1 MFIIEDPKI
10 LYLLLLILPFAAAFY
25 LHMHRK
31 RKRMDAQGEY
41 PDIRRQMPQYS
52 VGKQH
57 LKFFLCI
64 IAYALLVFC
73 LANPQLGTSVKK
85 AERKGVDV
93 MIALDISNSMNS
105 TDIQPSRL
113 MRAKQA
119 VIRILDKMESDRI
132 GLVVFAGDAYL
143 QLPLTTDYGAAKLF
157 ISNIQ
162 TSDLSRQGTAIGAAI
177 DLCAQNFDLQHENV
191 HNKAIIVI
199 SDGENHEDDAVAAA
213 QNAARKGI
221 VVSTVGMGSPQGAPI
236 PEYKNGQ
243 VVAYK
248 KDAEGNVVITRINR
262 AMLEEIAQAGKGF
275 YVEANN
281 ISSGVETVFSKLA
294 ELDKVSFE
302 SRNISDYETRYAYFL
317 AVAVCLLLLEIFVFE
332 KKNPLLNRNRI
343 FGDKKK
349 RPAAALPVW
358 IVLLSLL
365 FAGTPLSAQTAIPTH
380 QGNRL
385 YQNGNLHEAEISY
398 LKALHH
404 DSTYYKAKYNLA
416 NAQYGQQNYERA
428 LENYTAVA
436 EDPALSKAEKSSV
449 FHNLGNTFVQQKDY
463 QKAVDA
469 YIRALQQQ
477 PGRTDT
483 RYNLA
488 YAQRM
493 LQQQQQQQNQQQ
505 QNKQDQKQDQQQQQQ
520 NQQQQQKN
528 QDQQDKQNRQQQQQ
542 QQQPQDKQGRQD
554 NPQMTPQQKAKQQ
567 EAERM
572 LRALENQ
579 EKNTLEKIKKS
590 KDQGKSSP
598 VEKDW

>member
-177 DLCAQNFDLQHENV
+177 DLCAQNFDPQHENV

-428 LENYTAVA
+428 LENYAAVA

-542 QQQPQDKQGRQD
+542 QQPQDKQGRQD
-554 NPQMTPQQKAKQQ
+554 NPQMTPQQKARQQ

>member
-177 DLCAQNFDLQHENV
+177 DLCAQNFDPQHENV

-428 LENYTAVA
+428 LENYAAVA

-505 QNKQDQKQDQQQQQQ
+505 NKQDQKQDQQQQQQ

-528 QDQQDKQNRQQQQQ
+528 QDQQDKQNRQQQQ
-542 QQQPQDKQGRQD
+542 PQDKQGRQD
-554 NPQMTPQQKAKQQ
+554 NPQMTPQQKARQQ

>member
-1 MFIIEDPKI
+1 MFIIEDPQI

-25 LHMHRK
+25 LHMYRK

-177 DLCAQNFDLQHENV
+177 DLCAQNFDPQHENV

-248 KDAEGNVVITRINR
+248 KDADGNVVITRINR

-317 AVAVCLLLLEIFVFE
+317 AVAVCLLLLELFVFE
-332 KKNPLLNRNRI
+332 KKNPLLNRNRL
-343 FGDKKK
+343 FGDRKK

-358 IVLLSLL
+358 IGLLGLL

-385 YQNGNLHEAEISY
+385 YQNGKLHEAEISY
-398 LKALHH
+398 LKALQH

-428 LENYTAVA
+428 LENYAAVA
-436 EDPALSKAEKSSV
+436 EDPTLSKAEKSSV

-477 PGRTDT
+477 PGRPDT

-505 QNKQDQKQDQQQQQQ
+505 NQQDKQDQKQDQQQQQQ
-520 NQQQQQKN
+520 QQNQQQQKN
-528 QDQQDKQNRQQQQQ
+528 QEQKDQQG
-542 QQQPQDKQGRQD
+542 QQQPPQDRQGQQD
-554 NPQMTPQQKAKQQ
+554 NQQLSPKQKAKQQ

-590 KDQGKSSP
+590 KDQGKGSP

>member
-177 DLCAQNFDLQHENV
+177 DLCAQNFDPQHENV

-428 LENYTAVA
+428 LENYAAVA

-493 LQQQQQQQNQQQ
+493 LQQQQQQNQQQ

-542 QQQPQDKQGRQD
+542 QQPQDKQGRQD
-554 NPQMTPQQKAKQQ
+554 NPQMTPQQKARQQ

>member
-10 LYLLLLILPFAAAFY
+10 LYLLLLVLPFAAAFY

-41 PDIRRQMPQYS
+41 PEIRRQMPQYS

-177 DLCAQNFDLQHENV
+177 DLCAQNFDPQHENV

-262 AMLEEIAQAGKGF
+262 AMLEEIAHAGKGF

-317 AVAVCLLLLEIFVFE
+317 AVAVLLLLLEIFVFE

-343 FGDKKK
+343 FGDRKKH
-349 RPAAALPVW
+349 PAAVLPVW
-358 IVLLSLL
+358 AGLLVWM

-380 QGNRL
+380 QGNRH

-398 LKALHH
+398 LKALHQ

-428 LENYTAVA
+428 LENYAAVA
-436 EDPALSKAEKSSV
+436 EDPTLSKAEKSSV

-505 QNKQDQKQDQQQQQQ
+505 NKQDQKQDQQQQQQ
-520 NQQQQQKN
+520 QNQQQQKN
-528 QDQQDKQNRQQQQQ
+528 QEQQDKQNRQQQQP
-542 QQQPQDKQGRQD
+542 QQPQDKQGRQD
-554 NPQMTPQQKAKQQ
+554 NPQMSPQQKARQQ

-579 EKNTLEKIKKS
+579 EKNTLEKIKKI
-590 KDQGKSSP
+590 KDQGKGSP

>member
-177 DLCAQNFDLQHENV
+177 DLCAQNFDPQHENV

-428 LENYTAVA
+428 LENYAAVA

-505 QNKQDQKQDQQQQQQ
+505 NKQDQKQDQQQQQQ

-542 QQQPQDKQGRQD
+542 QQPQDKQGRQD
-554 NPQMTPQQKAKQQ
+554 NPQMTPQQKARQQ

>member
-428 LENYTAVA
+428 LENYAAVA

>member
-177 DLCAQNFDLQHENV
+177 DLCAQNFDPQHENV

-262 AMLEEIAQAGKGF
+262 TMLEEIAQAGKGF

-358 IVLLSLL
+358 IGLLSLL

-428 LENYTAVA
+428 LENYAAVA

-554 NPQMTPQQKAKQQ
+554 NPQMTPQQKARQQ

>member
-1 MFIIEDPKI
+1 MFIIENPKI
-10 LYLLLLILPFAAAFY
+10 LYLLLLVIPFAAAFY
-25 LHMHRK
+25 LNMHRK
-31 RKRMDAQGEY
+31 RKRMDANGPY
-41 PDIRRQMPQYS
+41 PEIRRQMPQYS
-52 VGKQH
+52 TGKQH
-57 LKFFLCI
+57 LKFLLCI
-64 IAYALLVFC
+64 AAYALLVFC
-73 LANPQLGTSVKK
+73 LSNPQLGTSVKK

-105 TDIQPSRL
+105 NDIQPSRL

-157 ISNIQ
+157 ISNVQ

-177 DLCAQNFDLQHENV
+177 DLCAQNFDPQHENL

-199 SDGENHEDDAVAAA
+199 SDGENHEDDAVSAA
-213 QNAARKGI
+213 QNAAKKGI

-243 VVAYK
+243 VVSYK
-248 KDAEGNVVITRINR
+248 KDAEGKVVITRINR
-262 AMLEEIAQAGKGF
+262 AMLEEIAHAGKGF

-281 ISSGVETVFSKLA
+281 ISSGVESVFAKLA

-302 SRNISDYETRYAYFL
+302 SRNISDYETRYSYFL
-317 AVAVCLLLLEIFVFE
+317 ALAVLFLLLDLFIFE
-332 KKNPLLNRNRI
+332 KKNPLLNRERI

-349 RPAAALPVW
+349 NAAALPVW
-358 IVLLSLL
+358 ICLL
-365 FAGTPLSAQTAIPTH
+365 PLTLIGSALQAQTAIPTN
-380 QGNRL
+380 QGNKHYL
-385 YQNGNLHEAEISY
+385 NGKLHEAEISY
-398 LKALHH
+398 LKALHN

-416 NAQYGQQNYERA
+416 NAQYGQQKYEQA
-428 LENYTAVA
+428 LENYAAVA
-436 EDPALSKAEKSSV
+436 ENPNLSKAEKSSV
-449 FHNLGNTFVQQKDY
+449 FHNLGNTFVQQQDY
-463 QKAVDA
+463 QKAVES

-477 PGRTDT
+477 PGRPDT

-505 QNKQDQKQDQQQQQQ
+505 QNKQDKQDQKQDQQQ
-520 NQQQQQKN
+520 NQQQQD
-528 QDQQDKQNRQQQQQ
+528 QDQQKKDQQQQEQQQQQ
-542 QQQPQDKQGRQD
+542 NKQGQQE
-554 NPQMTPQQKAKQQ
+554 NQNQTPKQKAKQQ

-579 EKNTLEKIKKS
+579 EKNTLEKIKNKEQV
-590 KDQGKSSP
+590 KGSP

>member
-177 DLCAQNFDLQHENV
+177 DLCAQNFDPQHENV

-428 LENYTAVA
+428 LENYAAVA

-554 NPQMTPQQKAKQQ
+554 NPQMTPQQKARQQ

>member
-1 MFIIEDPKI
+1 MFIIEDPQI
-10 LYLLLLILPFAAAFY
+10 LYLLLLILPFATAFY
-25 LHMHRK
+25 LHMYRK

-177 DLCAQNFDLQHENV
+177 DLCAQNFDPQHENV

-248 KDAEGNVVITRINR
+248 KDADGNVVITRINR

-317 AVAVCLLLLEIFVFE
+317 AVAVCLLLLELFVFE
-332 KKNPLLNRNRI
+332 KKNPLLNRNRL
-343 FGDKKK
+343 FGDRKK

-358 IVLLSLL
+358 IGLLGLL

-398 LKALHH
+398 LKALQH

-428 LENYTAVA
+428 LENYAAVA
-436 EDPALSKAEKSSV
+436 EDPTLSKAEKSSV

-477 PGRTDT
+477 PGRPDT

-505 QNKQDQKQDQQQQQQ
+505 NQQDKQDQKQDQQQQQQ
-520 NQQQQQKN
+520 QQQNQQQQKN
-528 QDQQDKQNRQQQQQ
+528 QEQKDQQG
-542 QQQPQDKQGRQD
+542 QQQPPQDRQGQQD
-554 NPQMTPQQKAKQQ
+554 NQQLSPKQKAKQQ

-590 KDQGKSSP
+590 KDQGKGSP

>member
-177 DLCAQNFDLQHENV
+177 DLCAQNFDPQHENV

-554 NPQMTPQQKAKQQ
+554 NPQMTPQQKARQQ

>member
-177 DLCAQNFDLQHENV
+177 DLCAQNFDPQHENV

-262 AMLEEIAQAGKGF
+262 TMLEEIAQAGKGF

-358 IVLLSLL
+358 IGLLSLL

-428 LENYTAVA
+428 LENYAAVA

-542 QQQPQDKQGRQD
+542 QQPQDKQGRQD
-554 NPQMTPQQKAKQQ
+554 NPQMTPQQKARQQ

>member
-10 LYLLLLILPFAAAFY
+10 LYLLLLVLPFAAAFY

-41 PDIRRQMPQYS
+41 PEIRRQMPQYS

-177 DLCAQNFDLQHENV
+177 DLCAQNFDPQHENV

-262 AMLEEIAQAGKGF
+262 AMLEEIAHAGKGF

-317 AVAVCLLLLEIFVFE
+317 ALAVLLLLLEIFVFE

-343 FGDKKK
+343 FGDRKKH
-349 RPAAALPVW
+349 PAAVLPVW
-358 IVLLSLL
+358 AGLLVWM

-380 QGNRL
+380 QGNRH

-398 LKALHH
+398 LKALHQ

-428 LENYTAVA
+428 LENYAAVA
-436 EDPALSKAEKSSV
+436 EDPTLSKAEKSSV

-505 QNKQDQKQDQQQQQQ
+505 NKQDQKQDQQQHQQQ

-528 QDQQDKQNRQQQQQ
+528 QEQQDKQNRQQQQP
-542 QQQPQDKQGRQD
+542 QQPQDKQGRQD
-554 NPQMTPQQKAKQQ
+554 NPQMSPQQKARQQ

-579 EKNTLEKIKKS
+579 EKNTLEKIKKI
-590 KDQGKSSP
+590 KDQGKGSP

>member
-10 LYLLLLILPFAAAFY
+10 LYLLLLVLPFAAAFY

-41 PDIRRQMPQYS
+41 PEIRRQMPQYS

-177 DLCAQNFDLQHENV
+177 DLCAQNFDPQHENV

-262 AMLEEIAQAGKGF
+262 AMLEEIAHAGKGF

-317 AVAVCLLLLEIFVFE
+317 AVAVLLLLLEIFVFE

-343 FGDKKK
+343 FGDRKKH
-349 RPAAALPVW
+349 PAAVLPVW
-358 IVLLSLL
+358 ASLL
-365 FAGTPLSAQTAIPTH
+365 VWMFAGTPLSAQTAIPTH
-380 QGNRL
+380 QGNRH

-398 LKALHH
+398 LKALHQ

-428 LENYTAVA
+428 LENYAAVA
-436 EDPALSKAEKSSV
+436 EDPTLSKAEKSSV

-505 QNKQDQKQDQQQQQQ
+505 NKQDQKQDQQQQQQ
-520 NQQQQQKN
+520 QNQQQQKN
-528 QDQQDKQNRQQQQQ
+528 QEQQDKQNRQQQQP
-542 QQQPQDKQGRQD
+542 QQPQDKQGRQD
-554 NPQMTPQQKAKQQ
+554 NPQMSPQQKARQQ

-590 KDQGKSSP
+590 KDQGKGSP

>member
-10 LYLLLLILPFAAAFY
+10 LYLLLLIIPFAAAFY

-31 RKRMDAQGEY
+31 RKRIDAQGQY

-64 IAYALLVFC
+64 LAYALLVFC
-73 LANPQLGTSVKK
+73 LSNPQLGTSVKK

-162 TSDLSRQGTAIGAAI
+162 TSDLSRQGTSIGAAI
-177 DLCAQNFDLQHENV
+177 DLCAQNFDPQHENA

-199 SDGENHEDDAVAAA
+199 SDGENHEDDAVSAAR
-213 QNAARKGI
+213 NAAKKGI

-281 ISSGVETVFSKLA
+281 ISSGVETVFSKLE

-317 AVAVCLLLLEIFVFE
+317 AVAVLLLLLEIFVFE
-332 KKNPLLNRNRI
+332 KKNPLLNRNRL
-343 FGDKKK
+343 FGDRKK
-349 RPAAALPVW
+349 RPATAALPVW
-358 IVLLSLL
+358 AGLLTLL
-365 FAGTPLSAQTAIPTH
+365 FAGTPLSAQTAIPTN
-380 QGNRL
+380 QGNRH

-398 LKALHH
+398 LKALQH

-416 NAQYGQQNYERA
+416 NTQYGQQNYERA
-428 LENYTAVA
+428 LENYAAVA
-436 EDPALSKAEKSSV
+436 ENPTLSKAEKSSV

-505 QNKQDQKQDQQQQQQ
+505 NRQDKQDQKQDQQQQQQ

-528 QDQQDKQNRQQQQQ
+528 QEQQDKQNRQQQQP
-542 QQQPQDKQGRQD
+542 PQDKQGQQD
-554 NPQMTPQQKAKQQ
+554 NPQMSPQQKAKQQ

-590 KDQGKSSP
+590 KDQGKGSP

>member
-10 LYLLLLILPFAAAFY
+10 LYLLLLVLPFAAAFY

-41 PDIRRQMPQYS
+41 PEIRRQMPQYS

-177 DLCAQNFDLQHENV
+177 DLCAQNFDPQHENV

-262 AMLEEIAQAGKGF
+262 AMLEEIAHAGKGF

-317 AVAVCLLLLEIFVFE
+317 ALAVLLLLLEIFVFE

-343 FGDKKK
+343 FGDRKKH
-349 RPAAALPVW
+349 PAAVLPVW
-358 IVLLSLL
+358 AGLLVWM

-380 QGNRL
+380 QGNRH

-398 LKALHH
+398 LKALHQ

-428 LENYTAVA
+428 LENYAAVA
-436 EDPALSKAEKSSV
+436 EDPTLSKAEKSSV

-505 QNKQDQKQDQQQQQQ
+505 NKQDQKQDQQQHQQQ

-528 QDQQDKQNRQQQQQ
+528 QEQQDKQNRQ

-554 NPQMTPQQKAKQQ
+554 NPQMSPQQKARHQ

-590 KDQGKSSP
+590 KDQGKGSP